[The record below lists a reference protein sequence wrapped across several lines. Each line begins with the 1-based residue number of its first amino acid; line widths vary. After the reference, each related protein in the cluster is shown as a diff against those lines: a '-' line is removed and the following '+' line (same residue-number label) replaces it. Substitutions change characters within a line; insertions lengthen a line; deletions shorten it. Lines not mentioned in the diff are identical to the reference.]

1 MPFTSPFTNG
11 VGVPFTNPIGI
22 KLRIDELIEMSDHTH
37 SQAHSQESDR
47 HMWSF
52 GENGDPVSCQ
62 ERRKTGT

>member
-1 MPFTSPFTNG
+1 
-11 VGVPFTNPIGI
+11 
-22 KLRIDELIEMSDHTH
+22 MSDHTH

-62 ERRKTGT
+62 ERRKTGTYKLYRFLA